1 MSHAASYLSAA
12 LTAFLAAYI
21 FGVAAT
27 TPDRLV
33 AVTMYVGSAAYAG
46 IAVTAIRYADGTWP
60 YALAAAFAGVI
71 VASYVWDRIA
81 SAQERQAAAA
91 ARRNLPPE

>member
-1 MSHAASYLSAA
+1 MNHAASYLSAA
-12 LTAFLAAYI
+12 CTAFLAAYI

-46 IAVTAIRYADGTWP
+46 IAVTAIQYADGAWP
-60 YALAAAFAGVI
+60 YALAAAFAGV
-71 VASYVWDRIA
+71 VAASYLWDRV
-81 SAQERQAAAA
+81 AAAQA
-91 ARRNLPPE
+91 RRDAADARRNLPAE